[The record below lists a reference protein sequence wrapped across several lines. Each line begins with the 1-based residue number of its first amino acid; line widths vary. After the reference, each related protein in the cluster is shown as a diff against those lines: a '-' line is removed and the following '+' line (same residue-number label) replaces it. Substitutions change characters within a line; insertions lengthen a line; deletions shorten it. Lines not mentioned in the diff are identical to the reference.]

1 MFRLKIMTLIL
12 TKGARKYILNKI
24 INISR
29 YTTTINLKVI

>member
-1 MFRLKIMTLIL
+1 MILIF

-29 YTTTINLKVI
+29 YTATINLKVI

>member
-12 TKGARKYILNKI
+12 TKGVRKYILNKI